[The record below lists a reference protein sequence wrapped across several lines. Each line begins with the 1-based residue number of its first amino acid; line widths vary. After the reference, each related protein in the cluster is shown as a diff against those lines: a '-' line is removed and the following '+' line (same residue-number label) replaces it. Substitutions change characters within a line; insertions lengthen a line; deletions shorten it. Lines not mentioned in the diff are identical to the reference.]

1 MNSTVASHVRLD
13 SLDGL
18 RGIAV
23 LLVVFGHGYHHRFEG
38 STEASFFINAVM
50 DNSSFGVR
58 LFFILSGFLITW
70 LILREKTKTG
80 SFHLT
85 AFFRRRAF
93 RILPAYLIYLLVMSS
108 WATMGLAEIDLAQ
121 LLYTASFMWNYAYL
135 FDQSG
140 SLEGGWLLGHLWT
153 LSVEM
158 QFYLLWPILLIWLR
172 EERARWICLFLAI
185 LMPAVRVGSYLLFED
200 QRGILGMMFH
210 TSLDPL
216 MLGASVAL
224 WRKRLSPWVARI
236 RFVPVV
242 VVCLTFCLVVSPII
256 AEAISGYRVSIGFLL
271 ESMAGAILLWSALE
285 KNGWSTVLSWSW
297 LRWAGLVSYSW
308 YLWQQV
314 FFSPYLT
321 PLAMSFYWAIICS
334 LFFAVVSYFLIEKP
348 FMVFGRKQA

>member
-140 SLEGGWLLGHLWT
+140 SLEGGWLLG
-153 LSVEM
+153 
-158 QFYLLWPILLIWLR
+158 
-172 EERARWICLFLAI
+172 
-185 LMPAVRVGSYLLFED
+185 
-200 QRGILGMMFH
+200 
-210 TSLDPL
+210 
-216 MLGASVAL
+216 
-224 WRKRLSPWVARI
+224 
-236 RFVPVV
+236 
-242 VVCLTFCLVVSPII
+242 
-256 AEAISGYRVSIGFLL
+256 
-271 ESMAGAILLWSALE
+271 
-285 KNGWSTVLSWSW
+285 
-297 LRWAGLVSYSW
+297 
-308 YLWQQV
+308 
-314 FFSPYLT
+314 
-321 PLAMSFYWAIICS
+321 
-334 LFFAVVSYFLIEKP
+334 
-348 FMVFGRKQA
+348 